1 MRRGFQKVVLSTL
14 ALCVFLTGVC
24 SVSALVTSPTG
35 TAPSVRSGREEKST
49 TMNVTATS
57 PGVKGTQVELDV
69 TSASPLSSTYFVNN
83 SSRSALLKVYEDD
96 VGNNA
101 DDEVV
106 FYAAFFNGLYID
118 AASKTI
124 IRENSGYIDSSTDA
138 TVELYHMFGLGAIS
152 GDNKNVLASNLYTY
166 RYYIYE
172 R

>member
-57 PGVKGTQVELDV
+57 PGVKGTQVELDF
-69 TSASPLSSTYFVNN
+69 TANLPLAAAHFVYSNN
-83 SSRSALLKVYEDD
+83 RSALLKVYEDD

-106 FYAAFFNGLYID
+106 FYAAFFNGMYID
-118 AASKTI
+118 ATSKTM

-138 TVELYHMFGLGAIS
+138 TVELYHIFGLGAVS
-152 GDNKNVLASNLYTY
+152 GDDKNALASNLYTY